1 MGGRGGGVDI
11 FDKEDAGDLF
21 GGGHALCEEVAAVLL
36 HGEEEAAF
44 DGESSEMGGLFVDSE
59 HGAEGFVDA
68 QDLEDADASAITE
81 EVAVYATFST
91 IKLEVFGRIGLFKDA
106 KGEDE
111 VAVVFDDFAAVRADP
126 TDKALTDNASDGVGD
141 EKGFDA
147 HIAQTDKSSEG
158 AVGVD
163 GGDDKVAGERGFEG
177 SGGGDG
183 IASFAND
190 DDIGVLAQK
199 VSDGV
204 CEAHASG
211 FVDLDLC
218 DAIDGV
224 FDGVFDGDDVDFVF
238 AAVKE
243 GAVDSGGFSRA
254 CGSSHEDHA
263 LGLLEHPLDGL
274 ESGEVGDQAFEFD
287 QDVVGIEEAQDE
299 LFAEVRRDRGEAKV
313 DGFAFVAEAKS
324 AILGLSA
331 FRDIHAAEDLEP
343 RDERAVIA
351 HLKGFGSLFESAIH
365 AIAHDKLG
373 SSGFDMDITCH
384 QVDGFAD

>member
-1 MGGRGGGVDI
+1 MD
-11 FDKEDAGDLF
+11 
-21 GGGHALCEEVAAVLL
+21 
-36 HGEEEAAF
+36 
-44 DGESSEMGGLFVDSE
+44 GLFVDGE

-68 QDLEDADASAITE
+68 QDLEDTDTSAITE
-81 EVAVYATFST
+81 EVAVYAAFSA
-91 IKLEVFGRIGLFKDA
+91 IKLEVFGWVGLFKDA

-111 VAVVFDDFAAVRADP
+111 IAVVFNDFAAVRADP
-126 TDKALTDNASDGVGD
+126 TDKTLANNARDGVGD
-141 EKGFDA
+141 QKRFDA
-147 HIAQTDKSSEG
+147 HIAKTDEGSEG

-177 SGGGDG
+177 GGGGDG
-183 IASFAND
+183 VACFAND
-190 DDIGVLAQK
+190 DDVGVLAQK

-218 DAIDGV
+218 DAFDGV

-243 GAVDSGGFSRA
+243 GAVDGGGFSRA

-299 LFAEVRRDRGEAKV
+299 FFAEVRRDGGEAKV

-331 FRDIHAAEDLEP
+331 FSDIHAAEDLES
-343 RDERAVIA
+343 RDEGAVIA
-351 HLKGFGSLFESAIH
+351 HFKGFRAFFESPIDAIT
-365 AIAHDKLG
+365 HDKLG
-373 SSGFDMDITCH
+373 GSGFDMDITRH